1 MAGATDVA
9 PPTGGSGAP
18 VAAKP
23 ADVVIRA
30 ADVKSIQSEFGSH
43 SYAVEEEVRSL
54 RLCDVSITG
63 MPRNVFI
70 CKHCSRAADTC
81 SYAVFLPTLIFT
93 FVLLCHLLLALA

>member
-1 MAGATDVA
+1 MWQCHRFLRLSLSQQVCNNSLSSSFIVLVCRKSATSSTLPTPDAVAGGTDAA

-54 RLCDVSITG
+54 
-63 MPRNVFI
+63 
-70 CKHCSRAADTC
+70 HC
-81 SYAVFLPTLIFT
+81 VMFL
-93 FVLLCHLLLALA
+93 